1 MLVILLLLMTRLHA
15 TEVYICGY
23 PEPEEYCQLISE
35 PEKKPIYEPLTF
47 DPFLQDDPEDN

>member
-1 MLVILLLLMTRLHA
+1 MLLLLMTKIHA

-35 PEKKPIYEPLTF
+35 PEKPQSNPEPLVF
-47 DPFLQDDPEDN
+47 EPLLFEDEYN